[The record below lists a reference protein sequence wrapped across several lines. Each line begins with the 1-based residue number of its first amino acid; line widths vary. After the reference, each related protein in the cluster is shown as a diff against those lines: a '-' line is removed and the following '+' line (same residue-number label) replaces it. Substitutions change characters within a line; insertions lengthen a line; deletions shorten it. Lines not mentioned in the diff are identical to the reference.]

1 LDELNY
7 HEIVTLEDPRYDDY
21 LDLYQKSFPLGE
33 QGLVSE
39 HNRMLRAR
47 MRGEEVR
54 DHLLV
59 AVSRQG
65 DTIGMARYM
74 PASNAPAGVL
84 WYLAV
89 QPGRRGAG
97 IGSAIYAEVIRRI
110 RVEAPTAVAVLFE
123 VESPEH
129 CRSRED
135 AEAAARRIRFYQ
147 RSGARLLGGV
157 RYSQS
162 VGWQPPMEMCLMV
175 HPLETMD
182 AAAAYRICS
191 LVFGDS
197 VVPVDAP
204 TLDGLG

>member
-1 LDELNY
+1 VEKLTY
-7 HEIVTLEDPRYDDY
+7 HEIVNLDDPRYDDY

-39 HNRMLRAR
+39 HNRLLRAR
-47 MRGEEVR
+47 MRGEDVR

-59 AVSRQG
+59 AVAG
-65 DTIGMARYM
+65 DGATVAMARYM
-74 PASNAPAGVL
+74 LAANETAGAL

-89 QPGRRGAG
+89 QPGLRGAG
-97 IGSAIYAEVIRRI
+97 IGAAVYAEVIRRI
-110 RVEAPTAVAVLFE
+110 RAEAPAAAAVIFE

-129 CRSRED
+129 
-135 AEAAARRIRFYQ
+135 AENAEEAETSARRIRFYQ

-157 RYSQS
+157 RYTQS
-162 VGWQPPMEMCLMV
+162 VGWQPPMEMSLMV
-175 HPLETMD
+175 HPLETLD

-191 LVFGDS
+191 AVFGDS
-197 VVPVDAP
+197 LVQVDVP